1 MGKIHQLSELLSNQI
16 AAGEVIERPASVVK
30 ELVEN
35 ALDAGANKVQ
45 VFLKDAGLTQ
55 IQVIDNGSGFDPDD
69 LNLAFLRHTTSK
81 ISRPQDLFQ
90 IHSLGFRGEALASIA
105 AVSKVNLK
113 TSTGKPQ
120 AAREMTISGTQKQI
134 KKVSHPRGS
143 TLTVQDLFY
152 NTPARLKYLKSLT
165 TELRHTADIMNRL
178 ALSYPQVAFV
188 LVNDNRQLLQTTGS
202 GDLQQTIAGI
212 YGTSVAEELLPVQA
226 SDLDFK
232 LAGFISK
239 PSLTRSSKQY
249 ISLLIN
255 GRYIRNFN
263 LNKALIAGY
272 GTKLMVGRY
281 PIAVINIKMDA
292 ILVDVNVHPT
302 KREVRLSKEGALM
315 TLLTKAVR
323 QVLGQ
328 TNLIPDAIT
337 NLKSHQSKTTLK
349 KMQLDLQQA
358 STTAPTS
365 SSDQDGDAKNQP
377 RDDAQQQIA
386 PKETGSSTTETDG
399 DDNHDA
405 TDDPLTLDHVDT
417 FKDPQQLENW
427 DHWLANDPHP
437 AIFNDEAA
445 DQNKTE
451 IKAADHVQ
459 EATASLSTAS
469 PSPLSKAKDATVR
482 ATFPELRYLGQ
493 IHGTYLVAESDDGFY
508 LIDQHAAQE
517 RIKYEQLRVQI
528 GQVSDDQQNL
538 LVPLVLTY
546 SASDYLQLKNHLTD
560 LAKIGLHLD
569 NFGDHSFIM
578 HTHPTWLQ
586 KGEEET
592 EIRQLLD
599 AFLTNPQLTVAQFR
613 EQTAILM
620 SCKQSIK
627 ANHHLEPMQAR
638 QLLADLTKAK
648 NPYNCPHGRPVLVQF
663 SDQDLQ
669 RMFKR
674 IQDSHQQWSGD

>member
-35 ALDAGANKVQ
+35 ALDAGARKVQ

-55 IQVIDNGSGFDPDD
+55 IQVIDDGSGFDPDD

-120 AAREMTISGTQKQI
+120 AAREISIAGTKKQI

-143 TLTVQDLFY
+143 TLTVRDLFY

-165 TELRHTADIMNRL
+165 TELRHTADIMNQL
-178 ALSYPQVAFV
+178 ALSYPQVAFI

-212 YGTSVAEELLPVQA
+212 YGTAMARELLPLQG

-232 LAGFISK
+232 LEGYISK
-239 PSLTRSSKQY
+239 PALTRASKQY

-315 TLLTKAVR
+315 TLLTKTVR

-337 NLKSHQSKTTLK
+337 NLKSHQSKAELK
-349 KMQLDLQQA
+349 KMQLDLEKA
-358 STTAPTS
+358 NAARPKTN
-365 SSDQDGDAKNQP
+365 SDQNVATHDQPKNSPEQV
-377 RDDAQQQIA
+377 
-386 PKETGSSTTETDG
+386 TTNEPVSPAADHHR
-399 DDNHDA
+399 NHESIDS
-405 TDDPLTLDHVDT
+405 LTFDHVDT

-427 DHWLANDPHP
+427 DHWLANDRHP
-437 AIFNDEAA
+437 AIFSDEETPQ
-445 DQNKTE
+445 DQTE
-451 IKAADHVQ
+451 IKVADQIQ
-459 EATASLSTAS
+459 ETTASLSTTS
-469 PSPLSKAKDATVR
+469 PSPLSKAKDSAAP

-528 GQVSDDQQNL
+528 GQVSEDQQNL

-546 SASDYLQLKNHLTD
+546 SASDYLQLKNHLSG
-560 LAKIGLHLD
+560 LVKIGLHLD

-578 HTHPTWLQ
+578 HTHPTWLK
-586 KGEEET
+586 KGEEEA

-620 SCKQSIK
+620 SCKQAIK

-638 QLLADLTKAK
+638 QLLADLKKAK